1 MIKVWQLLVISVVL
15 YSAVRSGGQAFTL
28 EMVKQRDVLNCGVS
42 AGIRGFANP
51 DETGRWQGLDVD
63 ICRAVAAAVLG
74 DADKVKFV
82 VLPEQAQRHGIVVR
96 QRRFAVSDDSLDL
109 DA

>member
-1 MIKVWQLLVISVVL
+1 MIRVWQLLVISVVL
-15 YSAVRSGGQAFTL
+15 FGGALEGSAFTL
-28 EMVKQRDVLNCGVS
+28 ELVKQRDVLNCGVS
-42 AGIRGFANP
+42 AGVRGFSNP

-82 VLPEQAQRHGIVVR
+82 VLPEQTQLTA
-96 QRRFAVSDDSLDL
+96 
-109 DA
+109 